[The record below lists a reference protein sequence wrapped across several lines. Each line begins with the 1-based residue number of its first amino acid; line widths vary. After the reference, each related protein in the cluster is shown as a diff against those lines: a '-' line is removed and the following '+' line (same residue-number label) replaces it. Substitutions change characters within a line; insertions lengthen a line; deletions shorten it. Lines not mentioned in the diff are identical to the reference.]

1 MYCPNCGREIE
12 KGSKFCKFCGA
23 KTEEGEIGAKEKQAQ
38 QVRQTLPSY
47 DIPRMIPRDMLKE
60 GESIV
65 FETHPHKV
73 FTLLGPCILGFIL
86 VLGAAA
92 FFYISTVEVTPP
104 TLILAFVIL
113 LLGIYLPLSSYLQ
126 WRYTIYALTTSRV
139 IKLSGVITKDLYEN
153 SLDRIQDLRVTI
165 GLWQRIFGCGDIMIT
180 TAGTAAI
187 ECVWEN
193 IKNPREI
200 QSTLRALLG

>member
-73 FTLLGPCILGFIL
+73 FTLLAPCILGPIL
-86 VLGAAA
+86 VLGAVAL
-92 FFYISTVEVTPP
+92 FNISP
-104 TLILAFVIL
+104 TLALVTILT
-113 LLGIYLPLSSYLQ
+113 GIYVLFIPYLK

-153 SLDRIQDLRVTI
+153 SLDRIQDLRLTI
-165 GLWQRIFGCGDIMIT
+165 GLWQRIFGCGNIMIT
-180 TAGTAAI
+180 TAGTATI